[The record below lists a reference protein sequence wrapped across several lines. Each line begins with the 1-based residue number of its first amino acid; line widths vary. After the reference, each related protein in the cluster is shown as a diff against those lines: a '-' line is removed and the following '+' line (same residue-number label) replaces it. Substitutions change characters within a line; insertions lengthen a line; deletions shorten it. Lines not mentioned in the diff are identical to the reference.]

1 MLHLIFQFYAET
13 PILERINAGDGV
25 VFLDNAVLRLLKN
38 GNLANRLTQLLSN
51 HRFYVLADDL
61 AIRGITAEELI
72 GGIEIIDYRKMVALT
87 VEHHL
92 IQTWS

>member
-1 MLHLIFQFYAET
+1 MLHLVFQLSEDT
-13 PILERINAGDGV
+13 PILERTDPDDAV

-38 GNLANRLTQLLSN
+38 GNLANRLTLLLPN
-51 HRFYVLADDL
+51 HRFYALADDL
-61 AIRGITAEELI
+61 AIRGIASDELI
-72 GGIEIIDYRKMVALT
+72 QGIEIIDYPKLVALT

>member
-1 MLHLIFQFYAET
+1 
-13 PILERINAGDGV
+13 
-25 VFLDNAVLRLLKN
+25 
-38 GNLANRLTQLLSN
+38 
-51 HRFYVLADDL
+51 VLADDL